1 MSEQKG
7 SKPGLFRRLFKRETP
22 VEEQREEAAPESS
35 AAQAPQPVEAGDTFP
50 EPIAGEEAEIEQ
62 TVEAEETFPGPITG
76 EEADIQQTAEA
87 EHKRGFFKLFSGL
100 KKTRKGF
107 IQSLDETLLG
117 AKELDEQMV
126 ARLEEILVRADIG
139 VKTAYDLLESV
150 NERIK
155 RRELDDPQKVI
166 AHLRAMVKEMLA
178 EVEAPMRVGYT
189 AEPFVVMVLGV
200 NGSGKTTTIAKI
212 AARHQ
217 EAGRKV
223 LMVAGDTFRAAAV
236 EQLQIWADRVGC
248 SLVKGKEKADPS
260 SVVFEAMDRARGE
273 DFELVLV
280 DTAGRLHTR
289 VSLMEELKKVHRTI
303 GRKISGAPQET
314 LLVIDASM
322 GQNAILQARTFNE
335 AIPVTGVAL
344 TKLDGTSK
352 GGVIL
357 GISNELKIP
366 IRFVGVGEKMDDLR
380 DFNAGDFAEALFASD
395 DRVALE

>member
-1 MSEQKG
+1 MSEEKERK
-7 SKPGLFRRLFKRETP
+7 SGLFRRLFKRERP
-22 VEEQREEAAPESS
+22 EEDQREEATPESL
-35 AAQAPQPVEAGDTFP
+35 ALQAPQPVEVEETFP
-50 EPIAGEEAEIEQ
+50 EPIAGEEAKLEQ
-62 TVEAEETFPGPITG
+62 SPEAER
-76 EEADIQQTAEA
+76 
-87 EHKRGFFKLFSGL
+87 KRGFFKLFSGL

-107 IQSLDETLLG
+107 IQSLDEALLG
-117 AKELDEQMV
+117 QKQLDEQMV

-166 AHLRAMVKEMLA
+166 AHLKAMVKEMLA
-178 EVEAPMRVGYT
+178 EVEAPLRVGY
-189 AEPFVVMVLGV
+189 ASEPFVVMALGV

-248 SLVKGKEKADPS
+248 PLVKGKDKADPS
-260 SVVFEAMDRARGE
+260 SVVFEAMDRSLKE

-289 VSLMEELKKVHRTI
+289 VPLMEELKKVHRTI

-314 LLVIDASM
+314 LLVIDSSM

-335 AIPVTGVAL
+335 MIPVTGVAL

-366 IRFVGVGEKMDDLR
+366 IRYVGVGEKMDDLR
-380 DFNAGDFAEALFASD
+380 DFDAADFAEALFASE
-395 DRVALE
+395 DRVAVQ